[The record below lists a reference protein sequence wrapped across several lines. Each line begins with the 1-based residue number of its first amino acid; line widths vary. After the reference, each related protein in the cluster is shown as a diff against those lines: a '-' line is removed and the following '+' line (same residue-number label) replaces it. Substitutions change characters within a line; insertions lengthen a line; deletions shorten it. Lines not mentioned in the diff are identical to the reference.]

1 MMFGREFGNWNHN
14 GWFGSRFFYS
24 GWEMLIVAVLII
36 AIVVAV
42 VYLLKRNKPQKKDND
57 ALQVLQMRYAN
68 GEISEE
74 EYEQKKKRL
83 QE

>member
-14 GWFGSRFFYS
+14 GWFGSRFFYG
-24 GWEMLIVAVLII
+24 GWEMLIVAVLMI

-42 VYLLKRNKPQKKDND
+42 VYLLKRNNTHQTGND
-57 ALQVLQMRYAN
+57 ALQALQMRYVM

-74 EYEQKKKRL
+74 EYVQKKKML

>member
-1 MMFGREFGNWNHN
+1 MMFERGFWNWNHN

-24 GWEMLIVAVLII
+24 GWEMLIVAVLMIV
-36 AIVVAV
+36 IVVAAI
-42 VYLLKRNKPQKKDND
+42 YLLKRNNTHQPGND
-57 ALQVLQMRYAN
+57 ALQALQMRYVK

-74 EYEQKKKRL
+74 EYVQKKKML